1 MALTPDSTLDST
13 LEEKAM
19 LSPVKIPAAEPSS
32 EQAVKDGQAG
42 QAGDP
47 APRHSIPAVELDA
60 ALAAKPLADDGTRA
74 LLQAGFWILL
84 FGLLALAATK
94 TIFGG
99 IGIQGAHTN
108 AGWLSLMFALMGVPF
123 GLMLLLLGIAKWL
136 RNRRLARR
144 RG

>member
-1 MALTPDSTLDST
+1 MALTPRLT

-19 LSPVKIPAAEPSS
+19 LSTVKTPAAEPSS
-32 EQAVKDGQAG
+32 G

-47 APRHSIPAVELDA
+47 APRHSVPAVELDM
-60 ALAAKPLADDGTRA
+60 ALAAKPAADDGTRA
-74 LLQAGFWILL
+74 LLRAGFWILL

-144 RG
+144 P